1 MPVSLLINRP
11 LLSTLML
18 LATVTACDP
27 PPDLSRIGSL
37 TTNDLPLS
45 PTNAYADD
53 PEAAAFGQ
61 ALFFDR
67 RMSADEEVGCV
78 SCHAPDRAFADPR
91 AFSEG
96 AFGRVGNRHAPSLL
110 NVAFNQF
117 QLWDGRADALWSQ
130 PIKAIEAE
138 PEGDFTRTE
147 VAHFITRTYADEY
160 SALFGPLPDLDH
172 LPARAKPGDAEWAAM
187 SDADQDAV
195 NRISANIGKAI
206 EAYERKLL
214 CVDTEFD
221 RYMAGEG
228 ELSILAFEGAR
239 IFLNDAGAGCVDC
252 HSGPNLTDGLFHN
265 LGLDHPNTP
274 DQGRAAGITALLDD
288 PFNGVGAFSDD
299 QTAGAA
305 VLANLS
311 MGDRRDLGAFKTPGL
326 RGVGQR
332 DRFGH
337 LGHETNLARWID
349 NVYRRGGGGP
359 GGRGRGGQGA
369 GGNFVGQLSPDFP
382 RNLPGNS
389 EQALAAFLRTL
400 DCPPLPAELTRAPA
414 GVPTP
419 DRTAPPP
426 NATPDATPDATAP
439 SPAEP
444 QAPQTDGRGGR
455 GGRR

>member
-1 MPVSLLINRP
+1 MRISLLCTLI
-11 LLSTLML
+11 LLGTALP
-18 LATVTACDP
+18 ACDP
-27 PPDLSRIGSL
+27 PPDLSQVGSL

-67 RMSADEEVGCV
+67 RMSADEQIACV
-78 SCHAPDRAFADPR
+78 SCHAPENAFADPR
-91 AFSEG
+91 AFSLG
-96 AFGRVGNRHAPSLL
+96 AFDRVGNRHAPSLM

-117 QLWDGRADALWSQ
+117 QLWDGRADTLWAQ

-147 VAHFITRTYADEY
+147 VAHFIARAYATEY
-160 SALFGPLPDLDH
+160 SAIFGPLPDLSH
-172 LPARAKPGDAEWAAM
+172 LPARAKPGDAAWAAM

-195 NRISANIGKAI
+195 NRIAANIGKAI

-228 ELSILAFEGAR
+228 ELSVLAFEGAR
-239 IFLNDAGAGCVDC
+239 IFLEDRGAGCVDC
-252 HSGPNLTDGLFHN
+252 HSGPNLTDGRFHN
-265 LGLDHPNTP
+265 LGLDHPGAP
-274 DQGRAAGITALLDD
+274 DQGRAEGVAALLDD
-288 PFNGVGAFSDD
+288 PFNGVGQFSDD
-299 QTAGAA
+299 PTAGAL
-305 VLANLS
+305 VLADLA
-311 MGDRRDLGAFKTPGL
+311 MGDRRDVGAFKTPGL

-349 NVYRRGGGGP
+349 DVYDR
-359 GGRGRGGQGA
+359 GGRGGRGGANFA
-369 GGNFVGQLSPDFP
+369 GELSPDFP
-382 RNLPGNS
+382 RGLPGNS
-389 EQALAAFLRTL
+389 ERALAAFLRTL

-419 DRTAPPP
+419 DRAATPATPTEDPAPP
-426 NATPDATPDATAP
+426 T
-439 SPAEP
+439 
-444 QAPQTDGRGGR
+444 QGRGGR